1 MDKSAKK
8 STRGKPFAKGGDPR
22 QGTGPAKG
30 APNAGR
36 PPDQWKASLRA
47 LADRQEVLDH
57 IDAALAA
64 GPSHPFF
71 SRALDY
77 VTDHG
82 YGKAA
87 SSIDVTTKGQSL
99 NAQTIVIGGRV
110 IEF

>member
-1 MDKSAKK
+1 M
-8 STRGKPFAKGGDPR
+8 KGGDPR
-22 QGTGPAKG
+22 QGNGPAKG

-36 PPDQWKASLRA
+36 PPDQWKQSLRA
-47 LADRQEVLDH
+47 LADRQAVLDH
-57 IDAALAA
+57 IDQALAD
-64 GPSHPFF
+64 GPANPFF

-87 SSIDVTTKGQSL
+87 QSVDVTSKGEKVGT
-99 NAQTIVIGGRV
+99 QTIVIGGRV